1 MRTVVQRVRRASVTV
16 EGAVRGEIG
25 PGLVALLACEEADTT
40 AAAHWTVDKLVNL
53 RIFEDAAGKMNLSVL
68 DTKGGLLL
76 VPNFTV
82 AGDASKGRR
91 PSFDGA
97 MKPES
102 ASALFDHAVGL
113 ARAAGVPVATG
124 VFRATMLVNIEN
136 DGPVTLVLQS
146 PPATQPPAR

>member
-1 MRTVVQRVRRASVTV
+1 MRTVVQRVLRASVSV
-16 EGAVRGEIG
+16 DGIVRGEIG
-25 PGLVALLACEEADTT
+25 PGLVALVACEPADTL
-40 AAAHWTVDKLVNL
+40 AAAQWTIDKLVNL
-53 RIFEDAAGKMNLSVL
+53 RIFEDTAGMMNLSLL

-97 MKPES
+97 MKPD
-102 ASALFDHAVGL
+102 AAAALFDHAVGL
-113 ARAAGVPVATG
+113 ARATGVTMATG
-124 VFRATMLVNIEN
+124 VFRATMLVKIDN

-146 PPATQPPAR
+146 PLATQPPAP